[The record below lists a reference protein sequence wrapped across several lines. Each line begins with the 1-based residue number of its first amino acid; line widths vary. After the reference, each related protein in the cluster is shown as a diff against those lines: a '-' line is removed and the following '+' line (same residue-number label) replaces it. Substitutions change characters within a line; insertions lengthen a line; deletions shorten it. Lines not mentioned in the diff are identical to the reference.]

1 MKRLAPTLLLVS
13 VCAWGVSAQLAFY
26 VDENGKRIYINANP
40 APAPKQP
47 ATKATA
53 FRPARTA
60 RPMPVPSPA
69 RARVPSQ
76 AKARSPFETPAE
88 LRVAAAPVN
97 AVPARLTTP
106 PPSVETLIHDAAK
119 RHDVDPE
126 LVKAIVGVESNFSP
140 RAVSN
145 KGAMGLMQLMPATA
159 RRFGVGNVF
168 NPVENVDGGVRYLKY
183 LLGYFDGDLKLSLAA
198 YNAGENAVV
207 RYGGVPPYR
216 ETQNYVKKIADVYSM
231 LQPQRVARGPK
242 RLVRTLDENGR
253 VLYTN
258 LQ

>member
-1 MKRLAPTLLLVS
+1 LKHLALALLLVS
-13 VCAWGVSAQLAFY
+13 VTAGGVSAQLAFY

-47 ATKATA
+47 VTKPTA
-53 FRPARTA
+53 LRLARPARTTLVA
-60 RPMPVPSPA
+60 PVQS
-69 RARVPSQ
+69 
-76 AKARSPFETPAE
+76 RSPFQTPPG
-88 LRVAAAPVN
+88 LRAAVVPAAA
-97 AVPARLTTP
+97 LTPTAP
-106 PPSVETLIHDAAK
+106 PPSVEAVIHEAAK

-140 RAVSN
+140 HAVSN

-183 LLGYFDGDLKLSLAA
+183 LLGYFDGDLKLSVAA

-216 ETQNYVKKIADVYSM
+216 ETQNYVKKIGDVYSM
-231 LQPQRVARGPK
+231 LHPQRVETGPQ

>member
-1 MKRLAPTLLLVS
+1 MHLARALLVVS
-13 VCAWGVSAQLAFY
+13 VCAGSVSAQLAYY
-26 VDENGKRIYINANP
+26 VDGNGKRIYVNANP
-40 APAPKQP
+40 TPAIAQPPAKSTAPA
-47 ATKATA
+47 
-53 FRPARTA
+53 RPARQVRAT
-60 RPMPVPSPA
+60 PV
-69 RARVPSQ
+69 Q
-76 AKARSPFETPAE
+76 TGARSPFETPAG
-88 LRVAAAPVN
+88 LRMAAAPVMTP
-97 AVPARLTTP
+97 AVTLPLTS
-106 PPSVETLIHDAAK
+106 PSPNVDDVIQDAAK

-126 LVKAIVGVESNFSP
+126 LVKAIVRVESNFNP

-145 KGAMGLMQLMPATA
+145 KGAMGLMQLVPGTA

-183 LLGYFDGDLKLSLAA
+183 LLGYFAGDLKLSLAA

-207 RYGGVPPYR
+207 RHGGVPPYR

-231 LQPQRVARGPK
+231 LHPQQVANGPQ

>member
-1 MKRLAPTLLLVS
+1 MLLVS
-13 VCAWGVSAQLAFY
+13 LCAWGVSAQLAFY

-47 ATKATA
+47 ATKPTA
-53 FRPARTA
+53 FRPVRAA
-60 RPMPVPSPA
+60 RPAPIPTQVQSPI
-69 RARVPSQ
+69 S
-76 AKARSPFETPAE
+76 RSPFEPPAE
-88 LRVAAAPVN
+88 LRMAAAP
-97 AVPARLTTP
+97 AVPARTASP
-106 PPSVETLIHDAAK
+106 PQSVENLIHETAK

-140 RAVSN
+140 RAVSH

-183 LLGYFDGDLKLSLAA
+183 LLGYFEGDLKLSLAA

-216 ETQNYVKKIADVYSM
+216 ETQNYVKKIGDIYSM
-231 LQPQRVARGPK
+231 LQPRRVAGGPQ

>member
-1 MKRLAPTLLLVS
+1 LKHLALTVVLVS
-13 VCAWGVSAQLAFY
+13 MAAGCVSAQLAYY

-40 APAPKQP
+40 APPKPLPSAKPLAPPRRQTRVSVTP
-47 ATKATA
+47 VAT
-53 FRPARTA
+53 RTGTG
-60 RPMPVPSPA
+60 
-69 RARVPSQ
+69 
-76 AKARSPFETPAE
+76 SPFEVPAA
-88 LRVAAAPVN
+88 LRAASVPV
-97 AVPARLTTP
+97 AVPAPKVVLTSP
-106 PPSVETLIHDAAK
+106 PPSVETVIDEAAK

-126 LVKAIVGVESNFSP
+126 LVKAMVRVESNFNP

-145 KGAMGLMQLMPATA
+145 KGAMGLMQLIPGTA

-168 NPVENVDGGVRYLKY
+168 NPVENIDGGVRYLKY
-183 LLGYFDGDLKLSLAA
+183 LLGLFEGDVKLSLAA
-198 YNAGENAVV
+198 YNAGEHAVE
-207 RYGGVPPYR
+207 RHGGVPPYR

-231 LQPQRVARGPK
+231 LHPQRVERGGPQ